1 MGALDSRQP
10 DSVADKKLLPKM
22 VKEQYLKISL
32 TKLYDV
38 TENSVEI
45 LQWSE
50 NKGSAA
56 EDGYTTELVAV
67 KGLANIKDKMQDF
80 SFMIKLTPEIGH
92 RVNMVKEN
100 LMENQEY
107 DMEKIKEMVPEQLTN
122 AMNVTK
128 LKSDQSNSKT
138 KYGQYLIG
146 LVKEAIGKNF
156 I

>member
-1 MGALDSRQP
+1 M
-10 DSVADKKLLPKM
+10 ADKKLLPKM

-32 TKLYDV
+32 TKLYNV
-38 TENSVEI
+38 TENSVVI

-92 RVNMVKEN
+92 RVNMVKEV
-100 LMENQEY
+100 
-107 DMEKIKEMVPEQLTN
+107 KK
-122 AMNVTK
+122 
-128 LKSDQSNSKT
+128 NSKIRHVFL
-138 KYGQYLIG
+138 YCS
-146 LVKEAIGKNF
+146 GKSH
-156 I
+156 